1 MYGEKGT
8 RPMTDRMNAAE
19 ATGMAGEARMR
30 VRVYVPCQAS
40 PAVWSP
46 IFLGNGTT
54 KHGRPRRLKVS
65 HP

>member
-1 MYGEKGT
+1 
-8 RPMTDRMNAAE
+8 
-19 ATGMAGEARMR
+19 MAGAARTR

-54 KHGRPRRLKVS
+54 KHGPPRRPEVS

>member
-1 MYGEKGT
+1 MHAEKGT
-8 RPMTDRMNAAE
+8 RPMTDRMHAAE
-19 ATGMAGEARMR
+19 AMAMAGAART
-30 VRVYVPCQAS
+30 RVYVPCQAS

-54 KHGRPRRLKVS
+54 KHGRPRRLEAL